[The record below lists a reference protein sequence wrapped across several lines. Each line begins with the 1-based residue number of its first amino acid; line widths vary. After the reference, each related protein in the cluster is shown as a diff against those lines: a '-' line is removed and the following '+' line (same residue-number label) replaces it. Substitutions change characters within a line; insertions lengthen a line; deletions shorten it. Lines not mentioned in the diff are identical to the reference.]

1 MQAANGLLTIA
12 GNWCKSEQKY
22 LMPCDFANI
31 SFALSAYLAKG
42 ISGVEALIPL
52 QISSFSP

>member
-1 MQAANGLLTIA
+1 MQAANGLPTIA

-52 QISSFSP
+52 